1 MESPVTTTDHHNPDV
16 DPTLVAADARSIL
29 ACPSTVSLV
38 IEGEEHAV
46 GEDDELGLSDHRG
59 TPTFVCLPNSPVAR
73 AAADNRSALLTVT
86 SGLGPRGGRERGDTL
101 TLAGRLERTG
111 AQHCDCCNEIRHVVS
126 LNLNFVLLARPQE
139 PVSPGVPERQL
150 RVPLEEFRSRA
161 HHLNRGHL
169 QRSVEHAN
177 DCHQEELRQA
187 VGTGTGTRAGDLGG
201 VRIAR
206 LTPSDVVI
214 QWVDDSGAHEQVIAF
229 ARTARDLSELGEM
242 LRRGLHA
249 GLC

>member
-1 MESPVTTTDHHNPDV
+1 MSTTEHHNASHPGDHG
-16 DPTLVAADARSIL
+16 DVAADARSIL
-29 ACPSTVSLV
+29 ACPSSVSLV

-46 GEDDELGLSDHRG
+46 GADEELGLSDHRG
-59 TPTFVCLPNSPVAR
+59 TPTFLCPATSPVAR
-73 AAADNRSALLTVT
+73 AAATQRSALLTVT
-86 SGLGPRGGRERGDTL
+86 SGLGPRGGHERGDTL

-111 AQHCDCCNEIRHVVS
+111 FEQCDCCDERRHVVS
-126 LNLNFVLLARPQE
+126 LNLSFVLLA
-139 PVSPGVPERQL
+139 GPERQL
-150 RVPLEEFRSRA
+150 RVPLEDFGSRR

-177 DCHQEELRQA
+177 DCHQDQLRQA
-187 VGTGTGTRAGDLGG
+187 IALGSGTRPGDVVG

-206 LTPSDVVI
+206 LSPADVVV
-214 QWVDDSGAHEQVIAF
+214 QWVDSTGAHEQVIAF
-229 ARTARDLSELGEM
+229 ARTARDLTELGEM

>member
-1 MESPVTTTDHHNPDV
+1 MTTTEHHTPDV
-16 DPTLVAADARSIL
+16 DPRLVAADARSIL
-29 ACPSTVSLV
+29 ACPATVSLV
-38 IEGEEHAV
+38 IEGQEHAV
-46 GEDDELGLSDHRG
+46 GADEDLALTDHRG
-59 TPTFVCLPNSPVAR
+59 TPTFLCPETSPVAR
-73 AAADNRSALLTVT
+73 AAAEHSSALLTVA
-86 SGLGPRGGRERGDTL
+86 SGLGPRGGPERGDTL

-111 AQHCDCCNEIRHVVS
+111 YEQCDCCNEVRHVVS
-126 LNLNFVLLARPQE
+126 LNLNFVLLARPAA
-139 PVSPGVPERQL
+139 PATTGVSDRQL
-150 RVPLEEFRSRA
+150 RVQLEEFRSRA

-206 LTPSDVVI
+206 LTPSGVEI
-214 QWVDDSGAHEQVIAF
+214 QWVDVDGAHRNLVSF
-229 ARTARDLSELGEM
+229 PRTAADLDDLGEL

>member
-1 MESPVTTTDHHNPDV
+1 MTTTDHHNPDV
-16 DPTLVAADARSIL
+16 DPALVAADARSIL

-59 TPTFVCLPNSPVAR
+59 TPTFVCLPSSPVAR

-101 TLAGRLERTG
+101 TLAGRLERAG

-126 LNLNFVLLARPQE
+126 LNLTFVLLAH
-139 PVSPGVPERQL
+139 PERQL

-206 LTPSDVVI
+206 LTPSDRVI
-214 QWVDDSGAHEQVIAF
+214 QWVDDSGAHEQVITF
-229 ARTARDLSELGEM
+229 ARTARDLSELGDM

>member
-1 MESPVTTTDHHNPDV
+1 VTTTEHHSPGHDTGG
-16 DPTLVAADARSIL
+16 DPRLVAADARSIL
-29 ACPSTVSLV
+29 ACPSAVSLV

-46 GEDDELGLSDHRG
+46 GERDDLGLSDHRG
-59 TPTFVCLPNSPVAR
+59 TPTFLCPATSAVAR
-73 AAADNRSALLTVT
+73 AAAAHRSALLTVT

-111 AQHCDCCNEIRHVVS
+111 AERYDCCDEVRHVVS
-126 LNLNFVLLARPQE
+126 LNLNFILLARPE
-139 PVSPGVPERQL
+139 DPAAGVPGRQL
-150 RVPLEEFRSRA
+150 RVQLDEFRSRE

-177 DCHQEELRQA
+177 DCHQEELCQA
-187 VGTGTGTRAGDLGG
+187 VGTGTGTRSGDLVG

-206 LTPSDVVI
+206 LTPSDVVV

-229 ARTARDLSELGEM
+229 ARTARDLPDLGEM

>member
-1 MESPVTTTDHHNPDV
+1 MTTTDHHSPDV
-16 DPTLVAADARSIL
+16 DPRLVAADARSIL

-46 GEDDELGLSDHRG
+46 GEDDDLGLSDHRG
-59 TPTFVCLPNSPVAR
+59 TPTFVCLPSSAVAR

-111 AQHCDCCNEIRHVVS
+111 AQHCDCCDELRHVVS
-126 LNLNFVLLARPQE
+126 LNLNFVLLAH
-139 PVSPGVPERQL
+139 PERQL

-229 ARTARDLSELGEM
+229 ARTARDLAELGDM

>member
-1 MESPVTTTDHHNPDV
+1 VTTTEHHSPDA
-16 DPTLVAADARSIL
+16 DPRLVAADARSIL
-29 ACPSTVSLV
+29 ACPSAVSLV

-46 GEDDELGLSDHRG
+46 GERDDLGLSDHRG
-59 TPTFVCLPNSPVAR
+59 TPTFLCPATSAVAR
-73 AAADNRSALLTVT
+73 AAAEHRSALLTVT
-86 SGLGPRGGRERGDTL
+86 SGLGPRGGRQRGDTL

-111 AQHCDCCNEIRHVVS
+111 AEHCDCCDELRHVVS
-126 LNLNFVLLARPQE
+126 LNLSFILLARPE
-139 PVSPGVPERQL
+139 DPAAGVPDRQL
-150 RVPLEEFRSRA
+150 RVPLDEFRSRA

-169 QRSVEHAN
+169 QRSVDHAN

-187 VGTGTGTRAGDLGG
+187 VGTGTGTRPGDLLG

-214 QWVDDSGAHEQVIAF
+214 QWVDDSGAHEQVVAF

>member
-1 MESPVTTTDHHNPDV
+1 MTTTEHHTPDV
-16 DPTLVAADARSIL
+16 DPRLVAADARSIL
-29 ACPSTVSLV
+29 ACPATVSLV
-38 IEGEEHAV
+38 IEGHEHAV
-46 GEDDELGLSDHRG
+46 GPDEDLALTDHRG
-59 TPTFVCLPNSPVAR
+59 TPTFLCPESSPVAR
-73 AAADNRSALLTVT
+73 AAAERSSALLTVT
-86 SGLGPRGGRERGDTL
+86 SGLGPRGGPERGDTL

-111 AQHCDCCNEIRHVVS
+111 YEHCDCCNEVRHVVS
-126 LNLNFVLLARPQE
+126 LDLNFVLLARPATAA
-139 PVSPGVPERQL
+139 PGVPERQH
-150 RVPLEEFRSRA
+150 RVRLEEFRSRA

-187 VGTGTGTRAGDLGG
+187 IGLGTGTRQGDVVG

-206 LTPSDVVI
+206 LTPADVKI
-214 QWVDDSGAHEQVIAF
+214 QWVDHTGAHEQVIAF
-229 ARTARDLSELGEM
+229 ARPARDLTELGDM

>member
-1 MESPVTTTDHHNPDV
+1 MESPVTTTDHHSPDV

-46 GEDDELGLSDHRG
+46 DEDDELGLSDHRG
-59 TPTFVCLPNSPVAR
+59 TPTFVCLPSSPVAR

-126 LNLNFVLLARPQE
+126 LDLNFVLLAHR
-139 PVSPGVPERQL
+139 ERQL

-214 QWVDDSGAHEQVIAF
+214 QWVDGSGAHEQVVTF
-229 ARTARDLSELGEM
+229 ARAARDLSELGDM